1 MVLSVLK
8 SLIRF
13 YSPSKNYFRLF
24 SRFIRFPCFHIF
36 RSYKAD
42 NYNLELAISTDFSI
56 LLKRNQNLKLFS
68 IDAKIIVS
76 GTSNPTFLLDFTI
89 RSIAGT
95 ETYPR
100 FPGKIVEKRRQ

>member
-76 GTSNPTFLLDFTI
+76 NPTFLLDFTI